1 METVVHETMKSFQ
14 TDFFDHDKPRLT
26 GLEFKFP
33 AIWIV
38 GESHT
43 HLLAL
48 GNYKDVFYREE
59 SIRFAYIREHNP
71 YQFYLNDRYFANDR
85 WFLITEDALQ
95 PINRE
100 QAKSAIMDYVTPV
113 VNAWVAENGPLPKN
127 DRLKIKIINIS
138 IDELKALI
146 ADCRS
151 HGNDS
156 LMDCLKRFRLYSR
169 SASDQYIEVSYYKYC
184 QEFTFCEYTNGKV
197 GLVGGIV
204 FHGWPETGYKENGS
218 VQLDPHYGWS
228 IHT

>member
-1 METVVHETMKSFQ
+1 M
-14 TDFFDHDKPRLT
+14 
-26 GLEFKFP
+26 EFKFP

-184 QEFTFCEYTNGKV
+184 QSLLSANILMARSGLSVELYFTAGRKRAIKRTAPFNSTLIMVGQSTLNLNNKV
-197 GLVGGIV
+197 KVKYCFKV
-204 FHGWPETGYKENGS
+204 C
-218 VQLDPHYGWS
+218 
-228 IHT
+228 